1 MLHMGVWLNSISFEK
16 TGLTGEMMVM
26 NSVLWILIS
35 EGQHFRVRYVKPWTF
50 SLLVCCHRILRV
62 FSLDGSQ
69 FNAISKYYYL
79 VYGHLGNP
87 TLNHSLGGVVGIH
100 SSHSPQKTG
109 TKPRPSSRSIWRII
123 LVIHHLLLKVYSSD
137 ISSNRSNDRCCV
149 GCSSKQPPKP
159 VSFDGEWSGMARDKC
174 ISQPNHSRIHP
185 INLNLHQW
193 APINATPLFWF
204 CETKPPNI

>member
-1 MLHMGVWLNSISFEK
+1 MRWWW
-16 TGLTGEMMVM
+16 
-26 NSVLWILIS
+26 WIVCYESLIS

-69 FNAISKYYYL
+69 FNAISKYYL
-79 VYGHLGNP
+79 VYGHSGNP

-109 TKPRPSSRSIWRII
+109 TKPEPSSRSIWRII

-149 GCSSKQPPKP
+149 GCSSKQPPSRFLLT
-159 VSFDGEWSGMARDKC
+159 VSEVGWLATSASA
-174 ISQPNHSRIHP
+174 SQIIAEFTLSIWIT
-185 INLNLHQW
+185 INEHLSMQLLYSDFVKQSHH
-193 APINATPLFWF
+193 I
-204 CETKPPNI
+204 